1 MRSNNSILSVILI
14 IVISIVTVF
23 AQTGDNVE
31 NQTQPKENPQTAPNK
46 VRENVTLRYEISP
59 VPMKYLFTSK
69 TEANVKIENL
79 TDESKNKEFVS
90 TLSSTTSLILTSDEV
105 SIDDFKIKIA
115 IDKISGAYKIDDK
128 EVEFSITKDGMKTK
142 IDGEADAELRE
153 LNAWSDKSPQSLG
166 KTIAEFTL
174 TPEGKIKNAISYTS
188 GGKDA
193 AQDTPGSMG
202 ATTFDQSLIYLQNP
216 LTLMNLIFW
225 KLPTNKLEFDR
236 IGKNPSKPV
245 PAWDS
250 SINFP
255 FDNPFEF
262 ESVDSK
268 CSIIS
273 VIEKTLEL
281 AKSEAKEKKVDEENK
296 DSEADETEEKPE
308 IQKIIRLHRII
319 TDPKDKNLKIVAFL
333 DYNVTKRVPVLITY
347 DIYHDKV
354 LTPTKD
360 RKITISRKTTYLF
373 ILQK

>member
-1 MRSNNSILSVILI
+1 MFTTKVKSEVIKNLI
-14 IVISIVTVF
+14 DVT
-23 AQTGDNVE
+23 
-31 NQTQPKENPQTAPNK
+31 
-46 VRENVTLRYEISP
+46 SP
-59 VPMKYLFTSK
+59 LVN
-69 TEANVKIENL
+69 EAK
-79 TDESKNKEFVS
+79 
-90 TLSSTTSLILTSDEV
+90 
-105 SIDDFKIKIA
+105 
-115 IDKISGAYKIDDK
+115 
-128 EVEFSITKDGMKTK
+128 FSITKDGMKTR

-174 TPEGKIKNAISYTS
+174 TPEGKIKNAVSYTS

-225 KLPTNKLEFDR
+225 KLPTKKLEFDR

-250 SINFP
+250 TINFP

-268 CSIIS
+268 CSIVA
-273 VIEKTLEL
+273 VIERTIEL
-281 AKSEAKEKKVDEENK
+281 AKSEAVKDK
-296 DSEADETEEKPE
+296 DSEVDKPAEKPE
-308 IQKIIRLHRII
+308 IQKIIRLHRVI
-319 TDPKDKNLKIVAFL
+319 TDPDDKNLKIVAFL
-333 DYNVTKRVPVLITY
+333 DYNVTKRMPVLITY
-347 DIYHDKV
+347 DIYHDEI
-354 LTPTKD
+354 LTPAKD
-360 RKITISRKTTYLF
+360 RKITISRKTTYRF